1 MADFGYEEIAGS
13 GRLRVTTDEAV
24 SRALE
29 VQRDAATDAEE
40 LTGLFGELVSEFWT
54 GLSTS
59 LGWNVSP
66 TLIHKVWVVNRCL
79 QLNSQQ
85 IATMP
90 LRFFGPS
97 TEPAWVANPDPNWYP
112 NGIGDA
118 VFAAVWSMYSWGD
131 AFILVTDRYA
141 NSGLPR
147 TWTVLDP
154 APMDVRTVRGSRRY
168 KSGNQELNPDDVI
181 QISRNPGGVRG
192 TSALS
197 AYGSYIYG
205 LLATA
210 EMARQLSG
218 ESGVPNT
225 VLRPKKQLNADQ
237 AAALQ
242 AQWAARTSARR
253 GAPAILPPDIEYD
266 QLAFSPKDLLLL
278 DVQLFDAQVIAS
290 AFGVPPYMLNIPI
303 EGGLTYQ
310 TPVLAGEHWWRFE
323 LLPAS
328 ARIQR
333 ALSAMMLPRGSWV
346 EFDARA
352 TLAPSFPEMVEAWVK
367 LQGAGIVTN
376 DETRAAVLN
385 LPPQPED
392 EALADILTP
401 PTASASPAQQ
411 QSASV
416 VALRPT
422 GVSP

>member
-1 MADFGYEEIAGS
+1 MARGFIMRSLLGPEEEVE
-13 GRLRVTTDEAV
+13 RVE
-24 SRALE
+24 
-29 VQRDAATDAEE
+29 EE
-40 LTGLFGELVSEFWT
+40 LSGLYGELVSEFWA

-59 LGWNVSP
+59 LGWNVNPS
-66 TLIHKVWVVNRCL
+66 LVHKVWVVNRCL

-90 LRFFGPS
+90 LRFFGTS
-97 TEPAWVANPDPNWYP
+97 TEPAWVSNPDPNWYP

-118 VFAAVWSMYSWGD
+118 VFSAVWSMYAWGD

-154 APMDVRTVRGSRRY
+154 APMDVRVVRGVRRF
-168 KSGNQELNPDDVI
+168 KTNNIELDPDDVI

-197 AYGSYIYG
+197 AYGTYLYG
-205 LLATA
+205 LLATS
-210 EMARQLSG
+210 EMARQMSG

-225 VLRPKKQLNADQ
+225 VLRPKKQLNPDQ
-237 AAALQ
+237 AEALQ
-242 AQWAARTSARR
+242 AQWASRTSARR

-266 QLAFSPKDLLLL
+266 QLAFSPADLMLL
-278 DVQLFDAQVIAS
+278 DVQQFDAQVIAS
-290 AFGVPPYMLNIPI
+290 AFGVPPYMINIPI

-323 LLPAS
+323 LLPA
-328 ARIQR
+328 ATRVQR
-333 ALSAMMLPRGSWV
+333 ALSSEMLPRGSWV

-352 TLAPSFPEMVEAWVK
+352 TLAPSFPEMVEAWIK
-367 LQGAGIVTN
+367 LQAAGNVSAN
-376 DETRAAVLN
+376 EVRAAVLN

-422 GVSP
+422 GVVSS